1 MLAVLCGQKQCA
13 QLGQQEHN
21 GFWKETFLQGTSP
34 IPPPAV
40 LWAGTGRCL
49 MCSQVARGAELILFF
64 QGKDKIWNLAL
75 PKK

>member
-1 MLAVLCGQKQCA
+1 MWPEAVRTAGTTGTL
-13 QLGQQEHN
+13 EHP

-34 IPPPAV
+34 IPLPAV

-49 MCSQVARGAELILFF
+49 MHTQVARGAELILFF
-64 QGKDKIWNLAL
+64 QGKAKIWNLAL